1 MGQRAFCIRRG
12 LAMLAVGCFI
22 LAGSASPALAQDNWW
37 DVLGDESVSSGSSGS
52 HPNWEDDNTIDYN
65 CSDFSSGDEA
75 QSFYEQYGGASN
87 DVFGLDSDGDG
98 IACES
103 LG

>member
-1 MGQRAFCIRRG
+1 MGPRAIRVRRT
-12 LAMLAVGCFI
+12 LSTLAVGSLI
-22 LAGSASPALAQDNWW
+22 VAGSASSALAQDNWW
-37 DVLGDESVSSGSSGS
+37 DVLGDDSVSSGYPDSNA
-52 HPNWEDDNTIDYN
+52 NWQDDNTIDYN

-75 QSFYEQYGGASN
+75 QRFYEQYGGAGN
-87 DVFGLDSDGDG
+87 DIFGLDADGDG